1 MIAEQIEILEFFQI
15 DPDLYDWEQINTEY
29 WQWIDSV
36 TEQTGMAPWELSLN
50 DIGDFYAY
58 IGSRSESG
66 TGLWE
71 KNDWEQSELL
81 HRLAIDQG
89 TWI

>member
-1 MIAEQIEILEFFQI
+1 MIEEQIEILEFFQI
-15 DPDLYDWEQINTEY
+15 DPDLFDWEQINTEY

-36 TEQTGMAPWELSLN
+36 TASTGLAPWELSLGGR
-50 DIGDFYAY
+50 DDFYAY
-58 IGSRSESG
+58 VGSRSESG

-71 KNDWEQSELL
+71 SDDWEQSELL
-81 HRLAIDQG
+81 HSLAVSQG